1 MPAIKKKWIKAS
13 QDGADAP
20 EDNDIEPVGD
30 EDKDATGTGESTPT
44 PVKKPQKR
52 SAHSPQHLLRGLDGE
67 VLLEKRK
74 RFIPPAELKLS
85 EWYYDNLEQR
95 TEETLHLPNLYKY
108 YTELCQ
114 AESSDVLDLQQ
125 FSRTVKDKF
134 GKSFGIKAN
143 SVYKALIKEK
153 KLNKEKKKSGIKMK
167 EVVHE
172 AINHFGNPWGGV
184 RFFALKTYIG
194 TKYPAIQ
201 IDLRPKILK
210 RALEMGVQYG
220 QIDLVKGI
228 GMAGFYKLPGG
239 EPPSPK
245 KKENKE
251 EGEEKE
257 KEKDGESAEGI
268 ESVDE
273 KDPESKA
280 ADENGEKKEEGEE
293 VKTKKLKQSKNKWS
307 LVFLLKKVSYSSIN
321 HGDPQ
326 KIEDTFPLAITYQS
340 APKAV
345 AATRIR
351 RYIQE
356 KYDEIVQDNRWRKAI
371 ESGVDKGYW
380 EYASGSGI
388 SGKLHLLMDDFDPNS
403 NSIEDRICAAIIA
416 CHEPKAASANQ
427 IKKYI
432 SQYHPDFK
440 VDERPDLFKKAL
452 QRAISKNIITQLSGL
467 GASGSFQLTSH
478 FIPSPLVL
486 AGENDSDEEGDND
499 SGNDSVYIPKGTKSR
514 GVPKVKTLA
523 VVHSPPSKSR
533 KNKPL
538 KKTIK
543 SKGKETRF
551 SDESD
556 SDSQSQKP
564 KGKQSTPKGK
574 QGKAKSSSKKPA
586 AQSASSD
593 EGEEEVKDE
602 PEYTPR
608 KSQSRGGSLPA
619 KATKNGRQKTK
630 KTDSV
635 LEDDDD
641 DEEIQQDLEYTPRKS
656 KSRGGVGKSSA
667 AKSDEDQRA
676 PKKAKS
682 KAAEKVVSEPKKNA
696 RKTPSKPSEVQ
707 HSDEEEQQVKK
718 KAPKSASVD
727 EEASGAEDP
736 KGKKN
741 GRKRKAPDTVVHDDG
756 AAVEPKGKK
765 NARKSKSKDENLSDD
780 EEPEYTPR
788 KSKSRESQI
797 EQQQTPSDKK
807 KRSRVN

>member
-13 QDGADAP
+13 QDGADVT
-20 EDNDIEPVGD
+20 EENDAEPVGD
-30 EDKDATGTGESTPT
+30 EDKDAIGTSETVP
-44 PVKKPQKR
+44 PHVKKSQKR
-52 SAHSPQHLLRGLDGE
+52 SAHSPQHILRGLDGE

-74 RFIPPAELKLS
+74 RFVPPAELKLS
-85 EWYYDNLEQR
+85 EWLDDNLEQR

-114 AESSDVLDLQQ
+114 AENSDVLDLQQ

-134 GKSFGIKAN
+134 GKSFGIKVN

-153 KLNKEKKKSGIKMK
+153 KLNKEKKKTGIKMK
-167 EVVHE
+167 EIVHE

-220 QIDLVKGI
+220 QIELVKGI

-251 EGEEKE
+251 EESEEKE
-257 KEKDGESAEGI
+257 KEKDGESAEGV

-273 KDPESKA
+273 KDPEPKA
-280 ADENGEKKEEGEE
+280 SDENGEKKEEGDE
-293 VKTKKLKQSKNKWS
+293 VKTKKHK
-307 LVFLLKKVSYSSIN
+307 LKKVEKVSYTSIN

-351 RYIQE
+351 KYIQE

-371 ESGVDKGYW
+371 ESGIDKGYW

-403 NSIEDRICAAIIA
+403 TSIEDRICAAIIA

-452 QRAISKNIITQLSGL
+452 QRAVSKNIITQLSGL
-467 GASGSFQLTSH
+467 GASGTFQLSSH
-478 FIPSPLVL
+478 FVPSPLVL
-486 AGENDSDEEGDND
+486 AGENDSDEDGGND
-499 SGNDSVYIPKGTKSR
+499 SGDDAVYIPKGTKSR

-523 VVHSPPSKSR
+523 VVHSPPSKVR

-538 KKTIK
+538 KKTTK
-543 SKGKETRF
+543 TKDKKTSL

-564 KGKQSTPKGK
+564 KGPKATTKGK
-574 QGKAKSSSKKPA
+574 KGKSNGKKPA
-586 AQSASSD
+586 THSASSD
-593 EGEEEVKDE
+593 EGEEEDKDE

-608 KSQSRGGSLPA
+608 KSQSRGGSSSA
-619 KATKNGRQKTK
+619 KATKNGKQKSK
-630 KTDSV
+630 KNDSV
-635 LEDDDD
+635 LEDDDED
-641 DEEIQQDLEYTPRKS
+641 DDIEQEYTPRKS
-656 KSRGGVGKSSA
+656 KSRGGAGKSSA
-667 AKSDEDQRA
+667 KSDDDQQSQ
-676 PKKAKS
+676 KKAKS
-682 KAAEKVVSEPKKNA
+682 KSAEKVVSEPKKNV
-696 RKTPSKPSEVQ
+696 RKAPSKPSEVHQ
-707 HSDEEEQQVKK
+707 SDEDEQQNKK
-718 KAPKSASVD
+718 KTPKSTPVA
-727 EEASGAEDP
+727 EASAAEDP

-741 GRKRKAPDTVVHDDG
+741 SRKRKAPETVVSDDEV
-756 AAVEPKGKK
+756 AVEPKGKK

-797 EQQQTPSDKK
+797 DQQPAPSDKK
-807 KRSRVN
+807 KRSRLY